1 PPRPGRRPR
10 SGAAETPPDRPLAA
24 ALPGELRRLA
34 RTAGPGL
41 AHGRCVLHPG
51 GDLSG
56 GPSGGAPDRATP
68 RNREPRVIFLAPVYL
83 IAAGAIAA
91 GVVALHFLS
100 TREPDTDLLPTVR
113 FIPKVPVQATAIT
126 VRFTDPW
133 LLVLRVLLILLLGAA
148 LARPLIYPLSAPVA
162 RIAVVDVSRAVR
174 DARELAD
181 SARPY
186 VEGAAAVV
194 FFDREAR
201 EMEVGTVDSLGALA
215 VEAAAEDTGSEGTRG
230 MLADGVADERGAGV
244 GGAQGTRTAKG
255 SLSSAMIAALRIA
268 SRLRDGAD
276 SLQLVVIS
284 PFARE
289 ERDAATERIRALW
302 PGRIEVVRVGG
313 AVSGPSTE
321 AADAVQIEWADSTA
335 SAFWSEREPHDTIAG
350 VRANDAVMVYPFVR
364 RWRPAPA
371 ALSSPSPDN
380 SSPTVPA
387 PGTRVYARWM
397 DGEPAAFERATEDG
411 CIRSL
416 AVPLPTEGDAILRP
430 AFQRFLA
437 GLHDPCGE
445 PGDPAPLS
453 DDFLTAF
460 AGDGPLAPTS
470 EIGRQVRRVT
480 PAVPWILT
488 LALLVALAEHWAR
501 RRLARGSG
509 EGPAGG
515 RSRGGDRDGTT
526 SRKRKRRAA

>member
-1 PPRPGRRPR
+1 M
-10 SGAAETPPDRPLAA
+10 
-24 ALPGELRRLA
+24 
-34 RTAGPGL
+34 
-41 AHGRCVLHPG
+41 
-51 GDLSG
+51 
-56 GPSGGAPDRATP
+56 
-68 RNREPRVIFLAPVYL
+68 IFLAPVYL

-113 FIPKVPVQATAIT
+113 FIPKVPVQATTIT

-148 LARPLIYPLSAPVA
+148 LARPLIHPLSAPVA
-162 RIAVVDVSRAVR
+162 RIAVVDVSRAVG
-174 DARELAD
+174 DGRELAD

-201 EMEVGTVDSLGALA
+201 EVEGGAVDSLEALA
-215 VEAAAEDTGSEGTRG
+215 VEAAAREGSGEGPVE
-230 MLADGVADERGAGV
+230 AGAEG
-244 GGAQGTRTAKG
+244 GDARTTASDGAQGVRTAKG
-255 SLSSAMIAALRIA
+255 SLSSAVIAALRIA

-302 PGRIEVVRVGG
+302 PGRVDVVRVGG
-313 AVSGPSTE
+313 TVSRPSSE

-371 ALSSPSPDN
+371 ALSSPSSDN
-380 SSPTVPA
+380 PSLTAPA
-387 PGTRVYARWM
+387 RGTRVYARWM
-397 DGEPAAFERATEDG
+397 DGEPAAFERATDDG
-411 CIRSL
+411 CVRSL
-416 AVPLPTEGDAILRP
+416 AVPVPTEGDAVLRP

-470 EIGRQVRRVT
+470 EIGRQVQRVT

-515 RSRGGDRDGTT
+515 RSRGGDRDGKT
-526 SRKRKRRAA
+526 SRKRNRRAA